1 MYGVPMPVQTR
12 ERSAQ
17 VATDYTAINVSHA
30 ARDDLRVFQ
39 AAATGL
45 LRRRVNMTDA
55 LRLAVRLA
63 TVILATDGEASWSQM
78 QAAEPNG
85 EAQ

>member
-1 MYGVPMPVQTR
+1 M
-12 ERSAQ
+12 
-17 VATDYTAINVSHA
+17 ATEYTAINVSHA
-30 ARDDLRVFQ
+30 AREDLRVFQ

-55 LRLAVRLA
+55 LRLAIRLA
-63 TVILATDGEASWSQM
+63 SAHLATEGEAGWADM